1 VEKIPG
7 IETAYKFF
15 DQAPVIIGFVR
26 GSEYVVEFAND
37 ELLRVWKADRS
48 VYGKS
53 LLKVFPELETQGF
66 RHLLDNVRTT
76 GNPFKAYEFPIT
88 FDRESG
94 ERDTYYFD
102 FIYQPF
108 YENDE
113 ITGVIAVGHDVTE
126 KVLAKKLVE
135 RGEKKWKELANSL
148 PVIVWTADEKGNV
161 DFYNELWYNITGQ
174 TVEQAAGVGWTTAI
188 HPDDLNRCLEVWRLA
203 LIDKTAYQ
211 CEIRLRKRDGNYRW
225 ILARG
230 VPIFENGVIVSW
242 YGTST
247 DITDQKNVEQQLE
260 ETVRGRTQEVE
271 QKESLLQSILKNS
284 TNGISVSRLVFNDK
298 REVIDAQTILAND
311 AAVKYAG
318 LPKDDYLTKPATYFD
333 PNIIASDYGRACIKT
348 LQTGEPFIMRYFLD
362 FSKRWLELTVSKMDD
377 SHLIHHFTD
386 VTSIRDAE
394 LKLERTLEELQYL
407 NANLEEFAYAASHDL
422 KEPIR
427 KSQYFA
433 NRLKESLKDS
443 LDKEQL
449 NLFDRLEN
457 AQLRMNKLI
466 LDLLEYSQ
474 AAKGKA
480 DKVEIDLN
488 DEVKSVLED
497 LELEIQKE
505 AARIDMGHLPTIM
518 GNKRQIHQ
526 LFQNLI
532 GNALKYS
539 KHNTTPA
546 IAIESNVVRGE
557 DAKPDISPDRRDD
570 RFHLITVSDNGIGF
584 EQIYAEKI
592 FLVFTR
598 LDVNAQSRG
607 SGIGLSIVK
616 KVVES
621 HDGFVWAESKPD
633 KGAVFKILLPVGKV
647 VG

>member
-1 VEKIPG
+1 MEKNPG

-26 GSEYVVEFAND
+26 GHDYVVEFAN
-37 ELLRVWKADRS
+37 EGLLRVWKADRS
-48 VYGKS
+48 IYGKS
-53 LLKVFPELETQGF
+53 LFSVFPELETQGF
-66 RHLLDNVRTT
+66 RHLLDSVRNS
-76 GNPFKAYEFPIT
+76 GNPFTAYEFPII
-88 FDRESG
+88 FDRDSG
-94 ERDTYYFD
+94 VKETYYFD

-108 YENDE
+108 YEGKE

-135 RGEKKWKELANSL
+135 RGEKKWKELANTL

-161 DFYNELWYNITGQ
+161 DFYNQLWYDTTGLTPEETLGQ
-174 TVEQAAGVGWTTAI
+174 GWSKAI
-188 HPDDLNRCLEVWRLA
+188 HPEDIDRCLQAWKDAATNNTVYE
-203 LIDKTAYQ
+203 
-211 CEIRLRKRDGNYRW
+211 CEIRYRKSDGSYLW
-225 ILARG
+225 ILAKG
-230 VPIFENGVIVSW
+230 VPIFDNGAIAGW

-247 DITDQKNVEQQLE
+247 DITGQKNAVQKLE

-271 QKESLLQSILKNS
+271 EKDSLLQSILKNS
-284 TNGISVSRLVFNDK
+284 TNGISVSRLIFDDK
-298 REVIDAQTILAND
+298 GDVIDAQTILAND
-311 AAVKYAG
+311 AAIKFAG
-318 LPKDDYLTKPATYFD
+318 LPKEDYLTKPATYFD
-333 PNIIASDYGRACIKT
+333 PNIIASAYGQACINT
-348 LQTGEPFIMRYFLD
+348 VRTGEPFIMRYYLD
-362 FSKRWLELTVSKMDD
+362 FSKRWLELTVSRMDD

-394 LKLERTLEELQYL
+394 LKLEKTLEELRYL
-407 NANLEEFAYAASHDL
+407 NANLGEFAYAASHDL

-443 LDKEQL
+443 LDDEQK
-449 NLFDRLEN
+449 NLFDRLET

-474 AAKGKA
+474 AAKGTA
-480 DKVEIDLN
+480 DEVDIDLN
-488 DEVKSVLED
+488 DEVTSVLED
-497 LELEIQKE
+497 LELEVQKRT
-505 AARIDMGHLPTIM
+505 AKVSVGNLPTIK

-532 GNALKYS
+532 GNSLKYG
-539 KHNTTPA
+539 KHNAAPE
-546 IAIESNVVRGE
+546 INIESTIVTGQDVKA
-557 DAKPDISPDRRDD
+557 DIHPDLREKK
-570 RFHLITVSDNGIGF
+570 FHFITVKDNGIGF

-592 FLVFTR
+592 FMVFTR
-598 LDVNAQSRG
+598 LDANIQSRG

-621 HDGFVWAESKPD
+621 HHGFVWAESQPSM
-633 KGAVFKILLPVGKV
+633 GSVFKILLPLVN
-647 VG
+647 